1 MDITLLYADCRG
13 AIAINGG
20 LPVHLPEDL
29 EWFKAYT
36 MDKAVVMG
44 RKTLETLPK
53 PLAGRTVICLTNDPD
68 YEDER
73 CNFVMNSVEDVLA
86 WAENLEIEELVI
98 AGGEEIYQEFLFL
111 ANKVVRTR
119 INHTKIKKRDF
130 DRAVRRNEV
139 QYSPDLSLKGEFDSA
154 TVVMKTNEMVVIE
167 YVYSDEEVP
176 S

>member
-1 MDITLLYADCRG
+1 MDITLLYASCRN
-13 AIAINGG
+13 AIAINGE

-29 EWFKAYT
+29 KWFKAYT
-36 MDKAVVMG
+36 MDKVVVMG

-53 PLAGRTVICLTNDPD
+53 PLPGRTVVCLTNDPD

-73 CNFVMNSVEDVLA
+73 CDFVMNSVESILE
-86 WAENLEIEELVI
+86 WAENLEVGELVI
-98 AGGEEIYQEFLFL
+98 AGGAEIYQEFLFL

-130 DRAVRRNEV
+130 DRALRNNLV
-139 QYSPDLSLKGEFDSA
+139 LNAPDISLKGEFDSA

-167 YVYSDEEVP
+167 YVYSDP